1 MPTTS
6 YAKMIDIWM
15 IFCMLNP
22 FCEVLIHALRHT
34 LKNTAWTNQVS
45 MQGKELDVHLKR
57 RMVLLVVGGSLLV
70 LALLFLVV
78 YWAVALH
85 HYFAV
90 SSTSMATSA
99 EQSCIYQFV

>member
-1 MPTTS
+1 
-6 YAKMIDIWM
+6 
-15 IFCMLNP
+15 MLNP
-22 FCEVLIHALRHT
+22 FCEVFIHALRHT
-34 LKNTAWTNQVS
+34 LKDTTWTNQVS
-45 MQGKELDVHLKR
+45 TQGKEFDVHLKR
-57 RMVLLVVGGSLLV
+57 RMVVLVAGGSLLV

>member
-1 MPTTS
+1 MEKS
-6 YAKMIDIWM
+6 I
-15 IFCMLNP
+15 LNFHFDYLP
-22 FCEVLIHALRHT
+22 PSLRHT

-45 MQGKELDVHLKR
+45 TQGKELDVHLKR

-70 LALLFLVV
+70 FALLFLVV

-90 SSTSMATSA
+90 SSTSMATSSK
-99 EQSCIYQFV
+99 QSCIYQFV

>member
-1 MPTTS
+1 
-6 YAKMIDIWM
+6 MIDIWM

-22 FCEVLIHALRHT
+22 FCEVFIHALRHT

-45 MQGKELDVHLKR
+45 TQGKELDTHLKK
-57 RMVLLVVGGSLLV
+57 RMVVLVVVGGSLLV

>member
-1 MPTTS
+1 
-6 YAKMIDIWM
+6 M

-22 FCEVLIHALRHT
+22 FCEVFIHALRHT

-45 MQGKELDVHLKR
+45 THGKELDAHLKK

-90 SSTSMATSA
+90 SSTSMTTSSK
-99 EQSCIYQFV
+99 QSCIYQFV